1 MSNKNIEVTEEQA
14 QKIIESRTKQSKDRE
29 TYSTKDLGT
38 FYYYDKNRDIWVGID
53 NSTGEAW
60 VEEFQTRE
68 LCFAWLDNEFEISDS
83 LDKDFSLDQIRK
95 RKSKGYTNVKR
106 SSKKYIVLLSGEN
119 IRDAQIYQGD
129 KKDINDSE
137 EWYDVN
143 LNEISLGVYETCD
156 IDYDVNYLL
165 KGIAETGNYPL
176 EDLSALPLYSDVPI
190 KYKNK

>member
-1 MSNKNIEVTEEQA
+1 MSCKNMEVTEEQA
-14 QKIIESRTKQSKDRE
+14 KAIVEGHFKNQKNRE

-38 FYYYDKNRDIWVGID
+38 FYYYDKDRDVWIGID
-53 NSTGEAW
+53 NSTGNAW

-95 RKSKGYTNVKR
+95 RKAKGFTNVKR
-106 SSKKYIVLLSGEN
+106 SSNKYIVLLSGEN

-137 EWYDVN
+137 EWYDIDIN
-143 LNEISLGVYETCD
+143 AISLGVYETSD
-156 IDYDVNYLL
+156 MDYLL
-165 KGIAETGNYPL
+165 EGIAETGNYPL
-176 EDLSALPLYSDVPI
+176 EDLMALPLCSDVPI
-190 KYKNK
+190 KHENK